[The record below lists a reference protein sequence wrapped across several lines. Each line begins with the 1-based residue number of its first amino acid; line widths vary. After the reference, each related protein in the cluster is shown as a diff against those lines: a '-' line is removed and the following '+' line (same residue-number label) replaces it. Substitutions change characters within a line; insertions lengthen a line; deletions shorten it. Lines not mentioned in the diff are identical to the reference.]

1 MSALDLIYKDRMT
14 FGLELPLDRDWSED
28 GQLRARAE
36 GRPFGVP
43 DISKPAEGVELAERL
58 DFYAVWLR
66 DVPVHD
72 PHFGDAGQVFDPI
85 PYLGFLAGRTQRI
98 ALGTAG
104 IVLPLRD
111 PILLSKMTAS
121 LHHLSGGRFI
131 LGIASGDRPVEY
143 PLMDLDFETRGATL
157 RDRVAQMRALWEGNE
172 LQGPQGPVTVRPYV
186 PEGIPMVMAGMGQ
199 QSVQW
204 IARNLDGWFTY
215 PGPPDQAKRR
225 LSIWRKSREDT
236 GLPPAPVLTAMHLDL
251 DPDPDAPARS
261 IQFGARIGRHA
272 LIEHIRALQ
281 TAGVAHIA
289 FNLRQSRREIEDV
302 LTDLATNVLPEFT
315 DTTNTTEMEMTS

>member
-1 MSALDLIYKDRMT
+1 MSGLNLICKDRMT
-14 FGLELPLDRDWSED
+14 FGIELPLDRDWSEA
-28 GQLRARAE
+28 GQRLARIE

-43 DISKPAEGVELAERL
+43 DTSNPAKRVGLAESL
-58 DFYAVWLR
+58 GFDAVWLR

-72 PHFGDAGQVFDPI
+72 PSFGDAGQVFDPF
-85 PYLGFLAGRTQRI
+85 PYLGFLAGRTRRI

-111 PILLSKMTAS
+111 PILLAKMTAS

-143 PLMDLDFETRGATL
+143 PLLGLDYEARGGTL
-157 RDRVAQMRALWEGNE
+157 RDRVDQMRTLWSGKT

-199 QSVQW
+199 QSLQW
-204 IARNLDGWFTY
+204 IARTLDGWFTY
-215 PGPPDQAKRR
+215 PGPPEQAERR
-225 LSIWRKSREDT
+225 LSMWRQARTDA

-251 DPDPDAPARS
+251 DPDPDAPSRP
-261 IQFGARIGRHA
+261 IQFGSRIGRNA
-272 LIEHIRALQ
+272 LITHVQSLHA
-281 TAGVAHIA
+281 AGVAHIA
-289 FNLRQSRREIEDV
+289 FNLRQSQREIEDV
-302 LTDLATNVLPEFT
+302 LAELAEHVMPEFAQE
-315 DTTNTTEMEMTS
+315 NTMEIEQ